1 MMESVDSQMGEKT
14 GYESPSWWYDLR
26 GFFILKLAYRG
37 SLIGQIQFF
46 RRNLLLNQGG
56 EHLEAAIGSGT
67 LFSLV
72 LLTLGR
78 RGRQMIRKIVGFDYA
93 EQMLS
98 GARKRFGGR
107 PEIELLAADV
117 HSLPFADGHFQTVNV
132 ANAIHCFSKIEI
144 ALGELY
150 RVLKPGGWL
159 ATNVLLEPRG
169 FRVQRWVADKIN
181 RWGAQKGILYR
192 AYREDEFLKQAE
204 QAGFVIVHQDVR
216 GNALFLVLQRP

>member
-1 MMESVDSQMGEKT
+1 M
-14 GYESPSWWYDLR
+14 
-26 GFFILKLAYRG
+26 
-37 SLIGQIQFF
+37 
-46 RRNLLLNQGG
+46 
-56 EHLEAAIGSGT
+56 
-67 LFSLV
+67 
-72 LLTLGR
+72 
-78 RGRQMIRKIVGFDYA
+78 
-93 EQMLS
+93 
-98 GARKRFGGR
+98 
-107 PEIELLAADV
+107 
-117 HSLPFADGHFQTVNV
+117 NV